1 MKKFDNYIVL
11 VLAYTF
17 NKPFCETSFVSGFFP
32 TFMKKSWKYNVMIWV
47 EYFNFIFIF
56 KKTPPSISQ

>member
-1 MKKFDNYIVL
+1 
-11 VLAYTF
+11 
-17 NKPFCETSFVSGFFP
+17 
-32 TFMKKSWKYNVMIWV
+32 MKKSWKYNVMIWV